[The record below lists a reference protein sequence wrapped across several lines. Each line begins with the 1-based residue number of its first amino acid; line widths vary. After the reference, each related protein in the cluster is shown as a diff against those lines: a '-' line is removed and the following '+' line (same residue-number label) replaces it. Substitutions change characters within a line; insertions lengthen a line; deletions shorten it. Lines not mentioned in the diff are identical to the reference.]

1 LGRLPILIKNF
12 LLFFITLYPHKF
24 DMSFTTDM
32 LLLKTD
38 TELQFFINNP
48 SFYQPEVV
56 AAAQREMQR
65 RQPHASQPYAA
76 SLSSAA
82 LTEQALTP
90 ADFDEAPRRQAWAL
104 PSAVVV
110 LAVIAGLGFWSRQPA
125 TAESPTP
132 NAAETKP
139 AAKPLSLKLETAV
152 SSPIPYYDTEGYV
165 DKALALVP
173 AAEKSNDQRV
183 NQYRA
188 ISRRFWAAQN
198 PSVHLIRLAQQ
209 GQPTPVFGAQV
220 DVVLAQWQDLSRVLA
235 YSYDFDPVMA
245 DHLDRMK
252 IISQYQR
259 NALIELSNDC
269 GAHKRPHL
277 DSESSLEEQ
286 AKIAHLLGPLT
297 HKNGP
302 ITVHL

>member
-1 LGRLPILIKNF
+1 
-12 LLFFITLYPHKF
+12 
-24 DMSFTTDM
+24 MSFTTDM

-65 RQPHASQPYAA
+65 RQPQAAQPYAA
-76 SLSSAA
+76 ASSAT
-82 LTEQALTP
+82 LTEQELAETN
-90 ADFDEAPRRQAWAL
+90 FDEAPRRQAWVL
-104 PSAVVV
+104 PSAVAV
-110 LAVIAGLGFWSRQPA
+110 LALIAGLGFWSRQPA
-125 TAESPTP
+125 TAESP
-132 NAAETKP
+132 AAKTKS
-139 AAKPLSLKLETAV
+139 ATKPLSLKLETAV
-152 SSPIPYYDTEGYV
+152 SSPLPYYDTEGYV
-165 DKALALVP
+165 DKSLALVP
-173 AAEKSNDQRV
+173 AAEKTNDQRV

-198 PSVHLIRLAQQ
+198 PSAHLIKLAQQ
-209 GQPTPVFGAQV
+209 GQPTSVFGSQV
-220 DVVLAQWQDLSRVLA
+220 DVVLAQWHDLSRVLA

-286 AKIAHLLGPLT
+286 AKLAHLLAPLT
-297 HKNGP
+297 RKTGP

>member
-1 LGRLPILIKNF
+1 
-12 LLFFITLYPHKF
+12 
-24 DMSFTTDM
+24 MSFTTDM

-38 TELQFFINNP
+38 TELQFFVDNP

-56 AAAQREMQR
+56 AAAQRELRR
-65 RQPHASQPYAA
+65 RQPHAVPSHSGPAFP
-76 SLSSAA
+76 
-82 LTEQALTP
+82 EQELIQ
-90 ADFDEAPRRQAWAL
+90 ADFDEAPRRQSWAL
-104 PSAVVV
+104 PSGIAVLV
-110 LAVIAGLGFWSRQPA
+110 AIAGLGFWSRQPA
-125 TAESPTP
+125 AAGHPTP
-132 NAAETKP
+132 GAAAEAKP

-173 AAEKSNDQRV
+173 KAEKAKDQRV
-183 NQYRA
+183 SQYRA

-198 PSVHLIRLAQQ
+198 PSAHLIRQAQE
-209 GQPTPVFGAQV
+209 GQPNPVFGAQV
-220 DVVLAQWQDLSRVLA
+220 KVVLAQWHDLSRVLV
-235 YSYDFDPVMA
+235 YSYQFDPVMA

-269 GAHKRPHL
+269 ESHKRPRL
-277 DSESSLEEQ
+277 DSETSLEEQ
-286 AKIAHLLGPLT
+286 AKIAHLLTPLT
-297 HKNGP
+297 RKTGP

>member
-1 LGRLPILIKNF
+1 M
-12 LLFFITLYPHKF
+12 LYSN
-24 DMSFTTDM
+24 DV

-48 SFYQPEVV
+48 SFYQPELV
-56 AAAQREMQR
+56 AAAQRELRR
-65 RQPHASQPYAA
+65 RQPHATPTLA
-76 SLSSAA
+76 SSAELPEPA
-82 LTEQALTP
+82 LMP
-90 ADFDEAPRRQAWAL
+90 VDFDEAPRRQSWAL
-104 PSAVVV
+104 PSSIAV
-110 LAVIAGLGFWSRQPA
+110 LAAIAGLGFWARQPA
-125 TAESPTP
+125 AAEHPTP
-132 NAAETKP
+132 PTTTTTP
-139 AAKPLSLKLETAV
+139 AAKPQSLKLETAV
-152 SSPIPYYDTEGYV
+152 SSPIPFYDTEGYV

-173 AAEKSNDQRV
+173 AAEKTNDQRV
-183 NQYRA
+183 SQYRA

-198 PSVHLIRLAQQ
+198 PSAHLISQAQQ
-209 GQPTPVFGAQV
+209 GQPNPVFGAQV
-220 DVVLAQWQDLSRVLA
+220 DVVLEQWHDLSRVLA

-277 DSESSLEEQ
+277 DSDTSLEEQ
-286 AKIAHLLGPLT
+286 EKIAHLLAPLT
-297 HKNGP
+297 RKTGP

>member
-1 LGRLPILIKNF
+1 
-12 LLFFITLYPHKF
+12 
-24 DMSFTTDM
+24 MSFTTDM

-65 RQPHASQPYAA
+65 RQPHVAQPYAV
-76 SLSSAA
+76 SPSSAA
-82 LTEQALTP
+82 FAEQELTQAN
-90 ADFDEAPRRQAWAL
+90 FDNAPRRQSWAL
-104 PSAVVV
+104 PSAIAV

-132 NAAETKP
+132 NAAAETKP
-139 AAKPLSLKLETAV
+139 VAKPLSLKLETAV
-152 SSPIPYYDTEGYV
+152 SSPIPYYDTESYV

-173 AAEKSNDQRV
+173 AAEKTNDQRV

-198 PSVHLIRLAQQ
+198 PSTHLIKLAQQ

-220 DVVLAQWQDLSRVLA
+220 DVVLAQWHDLSRVLA

-286 AKIAHLLGPLT
+286 AKLAHLLAPLT
-297 HKNGP
+297 RKTGP

>member
-1 LGRLPILIKNF
+1 
-12 LLFFITLYPHKF
+12 
-24 DMSFTTDM
+24 MSFTTDM

-48 SFYQPEVV
+48 SFYEPEVV

-65 RQPHASQPYAA
+65 RQPHAAQPYAA
-76 SLSSAA
+76 SPSSAA
-82 LTEQALTP
+82 LTEQELTQ
-90 ADFDEAPRRQAWAL
+90 ANFDEAPRRQAWAL
-104 PSAVVV
+104 PSAIAV

-125 TAESPTP
+125 TAEPPTP
-132 NAAETKP
+132 NAAAETKP
-139 AAKPLSLKLETAV
+139 VAKPLSLKLETAV

-173 AAEKSNDQRV
+173 AAEKTNDQRV

-198 PSVHLIRLAQQ
+198 PSAYLIRLAQQ

-220 DVVLAQWQDLSRVLA
+220 DVVLAQWHDLSRVLA

-286 AKIAHLLGPLT
+286 AKLAHLLAPLT
-297 HKNGP
+297 RKTGP